1 MPTLSIIFKMEV
13 ISMFHGVIV
22 ALVTPFKN
30 GLIDEEKLRELVEF
44 HIERGTDALV
54 PCGTTGE
61 SATLSHEEHRKV
73 MKIVVEAVNK
83 RLPVLAGAGS
93 NCTAESVSLVQ
104 YARDT
109 GADGVLCVT
118 PYYNKPTQEGL
129 YYHYKAIAEIGF
141 PVVLYNVPGRTG
153 VNLLPETV
161 AKLAHDF
168 KNIVGIKEA
177 TGNLNQICQVIA
189 LCEDKIT
196 LVSGDD
202 STVLPTLSVGGKGV
216 ISVAANIVPQEMK
229 KMITAFN
236 QGAME
241 EAKRI
246 HYKLFPLCE
255 AMFIETNPVP
265 VKQALSFMGII
276 SPEVRLPLVQL
287 KEANKEKLRG
297 VLVEYGVIS

>member
-1 MPTLSIIFKMEV
+1 MEKKM
-13 ISMFHGVIV
+13 FQGVIV

-30 GLIDEEKLRELVEF
+30 GMVDEEKLRELVEF
-44 HIERGTDALV
+44 HIERGTDAIV

-61 SATLSHEEHRKV
+61 SATLSHEEHRRV
-73 MKIVVEAVNK
+73 IRIVVEAVNK
-83 RLPVLAGAGS
+83 RLPILAGAGS
-93 NCTAESVSLVQ
+93 NCTAESISLVQ
-104 YARDT
+104 YARDI

-129 YYHYKAIAEIGF
+129 YYHYKAIAETGF

-161 AKLAHDF
+161 AKLAQDF

-177 TGNLNQICQVIA
+177 TGNLNQISQVIA
-189 LCEDKIT
+189 LCGDRIT

-202 STVLPTLSVGGKGV
+202 STVLPTLVVGGKGV
-216 ISVAANIVPQEMK
+216 ISVAANVVPQDMK
-229 KMITAFN
+229 KMMDAFN
-236 QGAME
+236 QGDME
-241 EAKRI
+241 EAKRL

-265 VKQALSFMGII
+265 VKQALSFMGMI
-276 SPEVRLPLVQL
+276 SAEVRLPLVQM
-287 KEANKEKLRG
+287 KEVNKEKLRG
-297 VLVEYGVIS
+297 VLVEYGLI

>member
-1 MPTLSIIFKMEV
+1 MEKKM
-13 ISMFHGVIV
+13 FQGVIV

-30 GLIDEEKLRELVEF
+30 GMVDEEKLRELVEF
-44 HIERGTDALV
+44 HIERGTDAIV

-61 SATLSHEEHRKV
+61 SATLSHEEHRRV
-73 MKIVVEAVNK
+73 IRIVVEAVNK
-83 RLPVLAGAGS
+83 RLPILAGAGS
-93 NCTAESVSLVQ
+93 NCTAESISLVQ
-104 YARDT
+104 YARDI

-129 YYHYKAIAEIGF
+129 YYHYKAIAETGF

-177 TGNLNQICQVIA
+177 TGNLNQISQVIA
-189 LCEDKIT
+189 LCGDRIT

-202 STVLPTLSVGGKGV
+202 STVLPTLVVGGKGV
-216 ISVAANIVPQEMK
+216 ISVAANVVPQDMK
-229 KMITAFN
+229 KMMDAFN
-236 QGAME
+236 QGDME
-241 EAKRI
+241 EAKRL

-265 VKQALSFMGII
+265 VKQALSFMGMI
-276 SPEVRLPLVQL
+276 SAEVRLPLVQM
-287 KEANKEKLRG
+287 KEVNKEKLRG
-297 VLVEYGVIS
+297 VLVEYGLI

>member
-1 MPTLSIIFKMEV
+1 
-13 ISMFHGVIV
+13 MFHGVIV
-22 ALVTPFKN
+22 ALVTPFKD
-30 GLIDEEKLRELVEF
+30 GMIDEEKLQELVEWN
-44 HIERGTDALV
+44 IEKGTDALV

-61 SATLSHEEHRKV
+61 SATLSHEEHRRV
-73 MKIVVEAVNK
+73 IKIVVEVVNK
-83 RLPVLAGAGS
+83 RIPVLAGAGS
-93 NCTAESVSLVQ
+93 NCTAESISLVQ
-104 YARDT
+104 YARDI

-129 YYHYKAIAEIGF
+129 YCHYKAIAEIGF

-177 TGNLNQICQVIA
+177 TGNLNQISQIIA
-189 LCEDKIT
+189 LCEDRIT

-202 STVLPTLSVGGKGV
+202 STVLPTLAVGGKGV
-216 ISVAANIVPQEMK
+216 ISVTANIVPQDMK
-229 KMITAFN
+229 KMIAAFN
-236 QGAME
+236 LGDME
-241 EAKRI
+241 EAKRL

-265 VKQALSFMGII
+265 VKQALSFMGMI

-287 KEANKEKLRG
+287 KEANKERLRG
-297 VLVEYGVIS
+297 VLVEYGLIE